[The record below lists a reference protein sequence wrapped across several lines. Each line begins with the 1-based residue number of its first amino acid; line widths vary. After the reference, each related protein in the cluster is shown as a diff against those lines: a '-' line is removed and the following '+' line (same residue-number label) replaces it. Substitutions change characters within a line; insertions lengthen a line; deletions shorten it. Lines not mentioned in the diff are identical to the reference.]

1 MHIILYKLLLSS
13 PEPYVYLQVL
23 CCHLQTHLWLSWNLH
38 PLPLLQAGFILLLP
52 LMVVTIFLL
61 LIMYGDA
68 CFWFQRIVFMLVFV
82 HLFPG
87 RDVVPSMQNSWLT
100 LRNTVL
106 SLALSWRM
114 ATKMLA
120 ASSEQWTS
128 WQTGKSNP
136 LCCIHHIRFPCSSG
150 GFEWFCF
157 VLFSL
162 LMILIWIACTEQ
174 LLTE

>member
-1 MHIILYKLLLSS
+1 
-13 PEPYVYLQVL
+13 
-23 CCHLQTHLWLSWNLH
+23 
-38 PLPLLQAGFILLLP
+38 
-52 LMVVTIFLL
+52 
-61 LIMYGDA
+61 
-68 CFWFQRIVFMLVFV
+68 
-82 HLFPG
+82 
-87 RDVVPSMQNSWLT
+87 